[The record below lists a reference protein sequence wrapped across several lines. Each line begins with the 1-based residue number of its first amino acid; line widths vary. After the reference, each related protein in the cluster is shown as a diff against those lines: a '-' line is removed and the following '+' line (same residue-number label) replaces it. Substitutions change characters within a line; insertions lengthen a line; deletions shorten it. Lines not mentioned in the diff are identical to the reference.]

1 MSTAIRFTTGIIGAA
16 LLGLVFAPVGHAQ
29 KADLDDADRV
39 VRTII
44 VSDTAGTSSSVVRPG
59 APGEPSR
66 AYDTTTDRGTPAH
79 TEADITF
86 MQDMILHH
94 TQALEMTAL
103 VEERTADERL
113 RSLALR
119 IERAQAD
126 EIAQMVQWLNDRDA
140 EVPSL
145 PPIVHESAAG
155 DAIHSSQHSAHHSG
169 SETTMDHEH
178 ADHSDSDH
186 DGHADHAMHDHSDMV
201 GMLSPDQMQQL
212 ADAEG
217 ERFEQLFLEFMI
229 YHHEGAVIMVEELY
243 QSPGGGQESTIDLFA
258 SHVESAQDTE
268 IRRMQRMLTAY
279 E

>member
-1 MSTAIRFTTGIIGAA
+1 MSTVIRFTTGIIGAA
-16 LLGLVFAPVGHAQ
+16 LLGLGFAPVGYAQ
-29 KADLDDADRV
+29 KAGMDDADRV

-66 AYDTTTDRGTPAH
+66 AYDATTDRGAPAH

-94 TQALEMTAL
+94 AQALEMTAL
-103 VEERTADERL
+103 VEERTADEQL

-126 EIAQMVQWLNDRDA
+126 EIAQMVQWLHDRDA
-140 EVPSL
+140 EVPAL

-155 DAIHSSQHSAHHSG
+155 DAIHNSQHSAHHNGSG
-169 SETTMDHEH
+169 TTMDHEH
-178 ADHSDSDH
+178 ADHSNSDH
-186 DGHADHAMHDHSDMV
+186 DGHANHAMHDHSDMV

-243 QSPGGGQESTIDLFA
+243 QSPGGGQESTVDLFA